1 MILSVSIG
9 LLIARL
15 IVGLYLAGH
24 GAQKLFGWYG
34 GYGPAGTGKFF
45 EGLGFRPGA
54 TFAVAAGLGEF
65 VGGLMTALGLLSP
78 IGPALIVMIMIVAI
92 FTVHV
97 DKGFWNA
104 DGGAEL
110 PLTNIAAALAVASTG
125 PGAFSLDA
133 LIGFT
138 AFSSPLFTWGL
149 MGVAVVLALLNL
161 AVRRKPPAT
170 AA

>member
-1 MILSVSIG
+1 MILSVSLG

-54 TFAVAAGLGEF
+54 TFAVAAGLAEF

-97 DKGFWNA
+97 DKGFWNT
-104 DGGAEL
+104 DGGFEL

-138 AFSSPLFTWGL
+138 TLSSPLWTWGI

-161 AVRRKPPAT
+161 AVRRKPPAP